1 MSNFKSS
8 INKYGGKYR
17 VDFSY
22 ISPDGKRHRT
32 CKRGFS
38 RQKDAVRWQ
47 KEEMPLVIKQLEQVD
62 ILDENMTMA
71 ELISEYMEYSSARRR
86 ITTCGTKEN
95 IIEKKILPYFKDKRV
110 FKITPWEIEK
120 WQNELLKS
128 TTSTGKEYSAT
139 YIRSIRSQLTA
150 IFNYAV
156 RLHNLPNNPMDKV
169 EMIGKKKADERPFW
183 TAEQYKLFRDQIA
196 DKPTYYYAF
205 EVLFWCGLRMG
216 ELLALTPADIDLKNH
231 TLKINKSYQR
241 IKGEDII
248 TLPKTESG
256 KRTVHLPKYLSNE
269 LKEYLESIYDTANN
283 QRIFP
288 LSKSGL
294 HHVLA
299 NGCEE
304 CGLDKI
310 PVHCLRHPYVK
321 NLTKNFIRKSTLQ
334 CLDYGICEVDF
345 LIGSFKQ
352 VFYLVDDVDTVIG
365 IHHHFFNQQIGQL
378 RSQSGRFCDC

>member
-8 INKYGGKYR
+8 INKYGDKYR

-120 WQNELLKS
+120 WQNDLLKS

-231 TLKINKSYQR
+231 TLKVNKSYQR

-256 KRTVHLPKYLSNE
+256 KRTVHLPKYLANE

-299 NGCEE
+299 NGCEG

-310 PVHCLRHPYVK
+310 PVHCLRHSHVSMLANMNVPYVVMAE
-321 NLTKNFIRKSTLQ
+321 RVGHSKSNSITHH
-334 CLDYGICEVDF
+334 YSHSYESSGKEVAEM
-345 LIGSFKQ
+345 LNKIMEEMA
-352 VFYLVDDVDTVIG
+352 DVSKEL
-365 IHHHFFNQQIGQL
+365 GQ
-378 RSQSGRFCDC
+378 

>member
-8 INKYGGKYR
+8 INKYGDKYR

-231 TLKINKSYQR
+231 TLKVNKSYQR

-256 KRTVHLPKYLSNE
+256 KRTVHLPKYLANE

-294 HHVLA
+294 HHVLV
-299 NGCEE
+299 NGCEG

-310 PVHCLRHPYVK
+310 PVHSLRHSHVSMLANMNVPYVVMAE
-321 NLTKNFIRKSTLQ
+321 RVGHSKSNSITHH
-334 CLDYGICEVDF
+334 YSHSYESSGKEVAEM
-345 LIGSFKQ
+345 LNKIMEEMA
-352 VFYLVDDVDTVIG
+352 DVSKELG
-365 IHHHFFNQQIGQL
+365 
-378 RSQSGRFCDC
+378 

>member
-8 INKYGGKYR
+8 INKYGDKYR

-120 WQNELLKS
+120 WQNDLLKS

-231 TLKINKSYQR
+231 TLKVNKSYQR

-256 KRTVHLPKYLSNE
+256 KRTVHLPKYLANE

-288 LSKSGL
+288 ISKSGL
-294 HHVLA
+294 HHVLV
-299 NGCEE
+299 NGCEG

-310 PVHCLRHPYVK
+310 PVHSLRHSHVSMLANMNVPYVVMAE
-321 NLTKNFIRKSTLQ
+321 RVGHSKSNSITHH
-334 CLDYGICEVDF
+334 YSHSYESSGKEVAEM
-345 LIGSFKQ
+345 LNKIMEEMA
-352 VFYLVDDVDTVIG
+352 DVSKEL
-365 IHHHFFNQQIGQL
+365 GQ
-378 RSQSGRFCDC
+378 

>member
-8 INKYGGKYR
+8 INKYGDKYR

-120 WQNELLKS
+120 WQNDLLKS

-231 TLKINKSYQR
+231 TLKVNKSYQR

-256 KRTVHLPKYLSNE
+256 KRTVHLPKYLANE

-288 LSKSGL
+288 ISKSGL
-294 HHVLA
+294 HHVLV
-299 NGCEE
+299 NGCEG

-310 PVHCLRHPYVK
+310 PVHSLRHSHVSMLANMNVPYVVMAE
-321 NLTKNFIRKSTLQ
+321 RVGHSKSKSITLH
-334 CLDYGICEVDF
+334 YSHSYESSGKEVAEM
-345 LIGSFKQ
+345 LNKIMEEMA
-352 VFYLVDDVDTVIG
+352 DVGEESGQQTTVA
-365 IHHHFFNQQIGQL
+365 
-378 RSQSGRFCDC
+378 

>member
-8 INKYGGKYR
+8 INKYGDKYR

-71 ELISEYMEYSSARRR
+71 ELISEYMAYSSARRR

-231 TLKINKSYQR
+231 TLKVNKSYQR

-256 KRTVHLPKYLSNE
+256 KRTVHLPKYLANE
-269 LKEYLESIYDTANN
+269 LKEYLGSIYDTANN

-294 HHVLA
+294 HHVLV
-299 NGCEE
+299 NGCEG

-310 PVHCLRHPYVK
+310 PVHSLRHSHVSMLANMNVPYVVMAE
-321 NLTKNFIRKSTLQ
+321 RVGHSKSNSITHH
-334 CLDYGICEVDF
+334 YSHSYESSGKEVAEM
-345 LIGSFKQ
+345 LNKIMEEMS
-352 VFYLVDDVDTVIG
+352 DVSKEL
-365 IHHHFFNQQIGQL
+365 GQ
-378 RSQSGRFCDC
+378 

>member
-1 MSNFKSS
+1 MTNIFLSKSFSQYETSFHGLRDVLGEYESIDMLNELAEMLDELSEDDEDKLNAIMECRNIKNIFDIVEQIQNLDNFDLLPD
-8 INKYGGKYR
+8 
-17 VDFSY
+17 VDDDTALGYYYVDELGCFE
-22 ISPDGKRHRT
+22 IPDNIR
-32 CKRGFS
+32 
-38 RQKDAVRWQ
+38 KDAVRWQ

-120 WQNELLKS
+120 WQNDLLKS

-216 ELLALTPADIDLKNH
+216 ELLALVLVLEFHRKRH
-231 TLKINKSYQR
+231 
-241 IKGEDII
+241 II
-248 TLPKTESG
+248 L
-256 KRTVHLPKYLSNE
+256 
-269 LKEYLESIYDTANN
+269 
-283 QRIFP
+283 
-288 LSKSGL
+288 
-294 HHVLA
+294 
-299 NGCEE
+299 
-304 CGLDKI
+304 
-310 PVHCLRHPYVK
+310 
-321 NLTKNFIRKSTLQ
+321 
-334 CLDYGICEVDF
+334 ICW
-345 LIGSFKQ
+345 
-352 VFYLVDDVDTVIG
+352 
-365 IHHHFFNQQIGQL
+365 
-378 RSQSGRFCDC
+378 

>member
-8 INKYGGKYR
+8 INKYGDKYR

-120 WQNELLKS
+120 WQNDLLKS

-231 TLKINKSYQR
+231 TLKVNKSYQR

-256 KRTVHLPKYLSNE
+256 KRTVHLPKYLANE

-294 HHVLA
+294 HHVLV
-299 NGCEE
+299 NGCEG

-310 PVHCLRHPYVK
+310 PVHSLRHSHVSMLANMNVPYVVMAE
-321 NLTKNFIRKSTLQ
+321 RVGHSKSNSITHH
-334 CLDYGICEVDF
+334 YSHSYESSGKEVAEM
-345 LIGSFKQ
+345 LNKIMEEMA
-352 VFYLVDDVDTVIG
+352 DVSKELG
-365 IHHHFFNQQIGQL
+365 
-378 RSQSGRFCDC
+378 

>member
-8 INKYGGKYR
+8 INKYGDKYR

-120 WQNELLKS
+120 WQNDLLKS

-231 TLKINKSYQR
+231 TLKVNKSYQR

-256 KRTVHLPKYLSNE
+256 KRTVHLPKYLANE

-294 HHVLA
+294 HHVLV
-299 NGCEE
+299 NGCEG

-310 PVHCLRHPYVK
+310 PVHSLRHSHVSMLANMNVPYVVMAE
-321 NLTKNFIRKSTLQ
+321 RVGHSKSNSITHH
-334 CLDYGICEVDF
+334 YSHSYESSGKEVAEM
-345 LIGSFKQ
+345 LNKIMEEMA
-352 VFYLVDDVDTVIG
+352 DVSKEL
-365 IHHHFFNQQIGQL
+365 GQ
-378 RSQSGRFCDC
+378 

>member
-8 INKYGGKYR
+8 INKYGDKYR

-95 IIEKKILPYFKDKRV
+95 IIEKKILPYYKDKRV

-231 TLKINKSYQR
+231 TLKVNKSYQR

-256 KRTVHLPKYLSNE
+256 KRTVHLPKYLANE

-299 NGCEE
+299 NGCEV

-310 PVHCLRHPYVK
+310 PVHSLRHSHVSMLANMNVPYVVMAE
-321 NLTKNFIRKSTLQ
+321 RVGHSKSNSITHH
-334 CLDYGICEVDF
+334 YSHSYESSGKEVAEM
-345 LIGSFKQ
+345 LNKIMEGMA
-352 VFYLVDDVDTVIG
+352 DVSKES
-365 IHHHFFNQQIGQL
+365 GQ
-378 RSQSGRFCDC
+378 

>member
-8 INKYGGKYR
+8 INKYGDKYR

-47 KEEMPLVIKQLEQVD
+47 KEEMPMVIKQLEQVD

-71 ELISEYMEYSSARRR
+71 ELISEYMAYSSACRR

-120 WQNELLKS
+120 WQNDLLKS

-169 EMIGKKKADERPFW
+169 EMIGKKKANERPFW

-231 TLKINKSYQR
+231 TLKVNKSYQR
-241 IKGEDII
+241 IKGADII

-256 KRTVHLPKYLSNE
+256 KRTVHLPKYLVNE
-269 LKEYLESIYDTANN
+269 LKEYLESIYDTADN

-299 NGCEE
+299 NGCEG
-304 CGLDKI
+304 CGFDKI
-310 PVHCLRHPYVK
+310 PVHSLRHSHVSMLANMSVPYVTIAERVGH
-321 NLTKNFIRKSTLQ
+321 TKSNNITHHYSHSYESSGK
-334 CLDYGICEVDF
+334 EVAEM
-345 LIGSFKQ
+345 LNKIMEGMANVSKE
-352 VFYLVDDVDTVIG
+352 L
-365 IHHHFFNQQIGQL
+365 GQ
-378 RSQSGRFCDC
+378 